1 MIKSAIYN
9 NKQLHAPMS
18 QPKKQR
24 SKGSDNINEL
34 FWTAEISNPDLEF
47 LPFFY
52 VEARIDFN
60 DVRTGFR
67 ETVSLKKVLELLIDE
82 DLVWSDDMIQD
93 VDPDKIGIVAPE
105 GVRFQSLPDLVD
117 EQFISK
123 MEMKLAQYLTRRYE
137 AKVYRNS
144 VLNIYSFP
152 GELLNQFTGRCLELF
167 DGPMRQELAS
177 LHEVF
182 NRRLSQIKQKH
193 IGYEDDSGEFETAK
207 SESGNRDAVSR
218 ISERLAE
225 LFLRAEL
232 SLRPIDG
239 PFRNVRGAQELEER
253 LLSLELEA
261 HQLIT
266 KLWDSYAEKARAID
280 EYVLHPNLKDIHL
293 VRSCI
298 LWMPRNC
305 Q

>member
-1 MIKSAIYN
+1 MPQPSKQTKSSG
-9 NKQLHAPMS
+9 KF
-18 QPKKQR
+18 
-24 SKGSDNINEL
+24 NEL
-34 FWTAEISNPDLEF
+34 YWNAEIPNPDSEF

-52 VEARIDFN
+52 AEARIDFN

-67 ETVSLKKVLELLIDE
+67 ETVSLKKALELLGDE
-82 DLVWSDDMIQD
+82 DLIWADDMICD
-93 VDPDKIGIVAPE
+93 VDPDHIGIVAPE
-105 GVRFQSLPDLVD
+105 GIRFRSLPDFVD

-123 MEMKLAQYLTRRYE
+123 MEMKLAQYLIRRYE

-152 GELLNQFTGRCLELF
+152 GELLNHFTGRCLELF
-167 DGPMRQELAS
+167 DSPMRQELAS

-182 NRRLSQIKQKH
+182 NRKLAQIKQKYL
-193 IGYEDDSGEFETAK
+193 GYEDDSIEFEAAK
-207 SESGNRDAVSR
+207 SDSRNRTAISR
-218 ISERLAE
+218 ISERMAE

-232 SLRPIDG
+232 SLRPADG
-239 PFRNVRGAQELEER
+239 PFRNVQGAHELEDR

-261 HQLIT
+261 QQMIT
-266 KLWDSYAEKARAID
+266 KLWDSYAENARAID